1 MVYETPVFQPLG
13 DRAVLVQLGNEISPE
28 VNDRVR
34 DLLFALDQALIKGI
48 VDLVPGYA
56 SLLVVYNPFDTGS
69 RAIRDWIEALLAR
82 QLVPAASA
90 IRMVRVPVA
99 YGGEFGPDLE
109 WVADFHGISS
119 AEVIY
124 LHTAA
129 TYRVYMI
136 GFMPGYAYMGELPE
150 QLATPRKETP
160 RTRVPAGS
168 VGIAQRQTGIYP
180 AASPG
185 GWQIIGRT
193 PIALFDP
200 HTWPPAALG
209 MGDMV
214 QFDPISPEVFSNWRP

>member
-1 MVYETPVFQPLG
+1 
-13 DRAVLVQLGNEISPE
+13 
-28 VNDRVR
+28 
-34 DLLFALDQALIKGI
+34 
-48 VDLVPGYA
+48 
-56 SLLVVYNPFDTGS
+56 
-69 RAIRDWIEALLAR
+69 
-82 QLVPAASA
+82 
-90 IRMVRVPVA
+90 
-99 YGGEFGPDLE
+99 
-109 WVADFHGISS
+109 VADFHGISS
-119 AEVIY
+119 AEVIH

>member
-1 MVYETPVFQPLG
+1 MVYETPVFQPMG

-34 DLLFALDQALIKGI
+34 DLLFALDQGLIKGI

-90 IRMVRVPVA
+90 IRMVKVPVV

-119 AEVIY
+119 AEVIR

-180 AASPG
+180 AESPG

-214 QFDPISPEVFSNWRP
+214 QFDPISPEAFSKWRP